1 MTAEHET
8 ERLARIYSAQARAYA
23 EGWSPIIRVAGQ
35 RLLEALPWR
44 GCARVLD
51 VGTGAGEHLSDI
63 RRLAPTAWVLG
74 VDRSVGM
81 LELARSRGVPL
92 ALMDAMDVSLRPETF
107 DVAAMIFMLF
117 HLDDPVAAL
126 RNVRRVLRPGGT
138 LGVVTWAEDPDVE
151 ATRLWEA
158 ELDAL
163 GARELDP
170 IPRKHELMNTTEK
183 MAGLLSAA
191 GFHPQRLW
199 VERLEHQWTVVGLMA
214 LHTRFGRAKRKL
226 DSLDAETRDAFLAR
240 IRPRL
245 AGLPPAAFL
254 YRATTVCSVGLSP
267 A

>member
-1 MTAEHET
+1 MTAEQDT

-126 RNVRRVLRPGGT
+126 RNVHHARR
-138 LGVVTWAEDPDVE
+138 
-151 ATRLWEA
+151 
-158 ELDAL
+158 
-163 GARELDP
+163 
-170 IPRKHELMNTTEK
+170 HELHFQVRPSDAQPILFRRQQHVRE
-183 MAGLLSAA
+183 
-191 GFHPQRLW
+191 HRHRLP
-199 VERLEHQWTVVGLMA
+199 
-214 LHTRFGRAKRKL
+214 
-226 DSLDAETRDAFLAR
+226 SLDHTDHALQ
-240 IRPRL
+240 
-245 AGLPPAAFL
+245 G
-254 YRATTVCSVGLSP
+254 
-267 A
+267 